1 MIGKKVP
8 VMCINTGEIYP
19 SITAASRASGA
30 DKSSMSK
37 HLNGE
42 RETIKGKIY
51 MRIDPDLTVGEL
63 ERAKK
68 ARLEEVKR
76 ARTKDLDEILIF

>member
-42 RETIKGKIY
+42 RKTIKGKIY

-68 ARLEEVKR
+68 AKIEEIKR
-76 ARTKDLDEILIF
+76 AITKDLDEILNF